1 MNMGLNKFLLIQL
14 DRRGNYWKSL
24 KMNQIFSL
32 QENFLFNEL
41 LFQGL
46 LKNIAWSAV
55 NTLSGKHKENLPII
69 FLRMVSEKQHEK
81 SFIEHLPIINQVLKY
96 NISKCYID
104 SLNTT
109 IDNLQLNNFF
119 GHADEEVFSRLTQT
133 KCKNGNLAF
142 YQLCVRQ
149 KMLLEAYYVS

>member
-69 FLRMVSEKQHEK
+69 FLRMVSEK
-81 SFIEHLPIINQVLKY
+81 
-96 NISKCYID
+96 
-104 SLNTT
+104 
-109 IDNLQLNNFF
+109 
-119 GHADEEVFSRLTQT
+119 
-133 KCKNGNLAF
+133 
-142 YQLCVRQ
+142 
-149 KMLLEAYYVS
+149 